1 MVITLV
7 IAAPTPALLRLSTVL
22 SRILHSPWSGGV
34 VTILVIAAP
43 KSLSES
49 PALRLR
55 RQSPIIRAVEP
66 ALAGKRMALFDNQ
79 STTLTGLVVTD
90 SKDS

>member
-1 MVITLV
+1 MVTTFV
-7 IAAPTPALLRLSTVL
+7 VAAPTPALLRLSTVL

-55 RQSPIIRAVEP
+55 RQSPIIRAVEA
-66 ALAGKRMALFDNQ
+66 ALAGEQTALFDNR
-79 STTLTGLVVTD
+79 SAALAGLVVSD
-90 SKDS
+90 SGDS